1 MSKIKIGNKNI
12 IEANMI
18 NVGDNNTNI
27 YNSSELD
34 TLKLQAIIDM
44 VSENIKNIELK
55 EEDKRIIDT
64 SLVNISNEIKKEKK
78 DNEFIRKSMNTVKN
92 ILEGITGSLI
102 ASGIV
107 YELSKFL
114 N

>member
-1 MSKIKIGNKNI
+1 
-12 IEANMI
+12 
-18 NVGDNNTNI
+18 
-27 YNSSELD
+27 
-34 TLKLQAIIDM
+34 M

-64 SLVNISNEIKKEKK
+64 SLANISSEIKKEKK

-107 YELSKFL
+107 YELAKCL

>member
-1 MSKIKIGNKNI
+1 MSKIKIGNKNR

>member
-78 DNEFIRKSMNTVKN
+78 DNELIRKSMNTVKN